1 MIKTL
6 LTFGIALFTM
16 NTIAQVN
23 KTEDFSA
30 KNLIVVLK
38 TKSPGMFSKIE
49 KGSIL
54 ILKIKNGNSASK
66 NVSFKILEYM
76 DVIVKS
82 EPGAITNCIKAN
94 KKKKIKV
101 HLENF
106 DSENSYDWIFSNVTV
121 SETEL
126 CPKK

>member
-6 LTFGIALFTM
+6 LTFGIALFTL

-30 KNLIVVLK
+30 KNLTVVLK
-38 TKSPGMFSKIE
+38 TKPPGMFSKIE
-49 KGSIL
+49 KGNIL
-54 ILKIKNGNSASK
+54 ILKIKNGNSASQ

-76 DVIVKS
+76 DGIVKS
-82 EPGAITNCIKAN
+82 ESDVITNCIKAN

-101 HLENF
+101 HLENS
-106 DSENSYDWIFSNVTV
+106 DSEDSYDWIFSNVTV

>member
-6 LTFGIALFTM
+6 LTFGIALFTL

-30 KNLIVVLK
+30 KNLTVVLK
-38 TKSPGMFSKIE
+38 TKPPGMFSKIE
-49 KGSIL
+49 KGNIL
-54 ILKIKNGNSASK
+54 ILKIKNGNSASQ
-66 NVSFKILEYM
+66 NVSFKIIEYM
-76 DVIVKS
+76 VGIVKS
-82 EPGAITNCIKAN
+82 KSDAITNCIKAH

-101 HLENF
+101 HLENS
-106 DSENSYDWIFSNVTV
+106 DSEDSYDWIFSNVTV

>member
-6 LTFGIALFTM
+6 LTFGIALFTL

-30 KNLIVVLK
+30 KNLTVVLK
-38 TKSPGMFSKIE
+38 TKTPGMFSKIE
-49 KGSIL
+49 KGNIL
-54 ILKIKNGNSASK
+54 ILKIKNGNSASQ

-76 DVIVKS
+76 DGIVKS
-82 EPGAITNCIKAN
+82 ESDVITNCIKAN

-101 HLENF
+101 HLENS
-106 DSENSYDWIFSNVTV
+106 DSEDSYDWIFSNVTV

>member
-49 KGSIL
+49 KGNIL

-76 DVIVKS
+76 DVIAKS
-82 EPGAITNCIKAN
+82 EYDAITKCIKAN

>member
-6 LTFGIALFTM
+6 LTFGIALFTL

-30 KNLIVVLK
+30 KNLTVVLK
-38 TKSPGMFSKIE
+38 TKTPGMFSKIE
-49 KGSIL
+49 KGNIL
-54 ILKIKNGNSASK
+54 ILKIKNGNSASQ
-66 NVSFKILEYM
+66 NVSFKIIEYM
-76 DVIVKS
+76 VGIVKS
-82 EPGAITNCIKAN
+82 KSDAITNCIKAH

-101 HLENF
+101 HLENS
-106 DSENSYDWIFSNVTV
+106 DSEDSYDWIFSNVTV